1 MTVDQLERFGKYYL
15 SDEDLSPD
23 DLEYIVTNSPEL
35 KRHFHFEKYDYRDY
49 IKIYSVC
56 QEIDSAS
63 RSYSFSA
70 RYRCIKYEEER
81 YKDKYIDFSKTEF
94 APYGDSITH
103 KIKVGNFTF
112 DTDSAP
118 EYNFLIL
125 LLKWSDE
132 KYRAGEFPIDNSI
145 DAKPIFIS
153 QSIQNELGIFVD
165 IYTEISFA
173 IGYGEYNILDEYHIC
188 PLHPIHGGL
197 SFYIGDYNKPCISIA
212 KTKPKTI
219 TGPNPQVSIFESPYS
234 RHRFSSKERDYNFRN
249 TKNLQILG
257 NEKTLK
263 IYVFNDSLKKEILEI
278 HLFSKRDYYSVA
290 AWLIVSLSYFNYYLD
305 DKYLKIREYWP
316 TCPILQNRDAERSIR
331 RKDNEIKTKSYV
343 NVIKPFYKSISEI
356 LGEYTKALKG
366 KDGLKPMS
374 LVDCFNIEC
383 IALVKRLS
391 FSKYVPNGIALLNGL
406 MNTQYKFDTFDELLD
421 SSNTITLT
429 KVSELIKTVY
439 TIDIFAIAFEKL
451 DQPIA
456 QAIIHFYTLLGNAC
470 IDIGNNTYDKEK
482 FDRWIKAQQKYVD
495 AFESG
500 QDTIEIESVEEDD
513 KNSVI
518 TISSTVYSDSA
529 TPKTLVT
536 GSREHNTKSSYLNAK
551 GELESLVGLDSIKKD
566 VVNLI
571 SLVKVQQMRKNK
583 GLKSV
588 PVSLHLV
595 FTGNP
600 GTGKTTVARI
610 LAQLYK
616 EIGVLKKG
624 QLIEVD
630 RSDLVAGYVG
640 QTALKTQEK
649 IKEAMGG
656 ILFIDEAYT
665 LAKEGNDFGQEAID
679 TILKSMEDNRD
690 DFIVIV
696 AGYDEPMQKFI
707 NSNPGLKS
715 RFNKYFHFPDYSSG
729 ELIDIF
735 KMMIRQYDYTITD
748 DAMEAVTKK
757 IEEMESKK
765 GNNFANARDVR
776 NYFEHIITR
785 QATRISSLEN
795 PSNDQILEIIKKDV

>member
-1 MTVDQLERFGKYYL
+1 
-15 SDEDLSPD
+15 
-23 DLEYIVTNSPEL
+23 
-35 KRHFHFEKYDYRDY
+35 
-49 IKIYSVC
+49 
-56 QEIDSAS
+56 
-63 RSYSFSA
+63 
-70 RYRCIKYEEER
+70 
-81 YKDKYIDFSKTEF
+81 
-94 APYGDSITH
+94 
-103 KIKVGNFTF
+103 
-112 DTDSAP
+112 
-118 EYNFLIL
+118 
-125 LLKWSDE
+125 
-132 KYRAGEFPIDNSI
+132 
-145 DAKPIFIS
+145 
-153 QSIQNELGIFVD
+153 
-165 IYTEISFA
+165 
-173 IGYGEYNILDEYHIC
+173 
-188 PLHPIHGGL
+188 
-197 SFYIGDYNKPCISIA
+197 
-212 KTKPKTI
+212 
-219 TGPNPQVSIFESPYS
+219 
-234 RHRFSSKERDYNFRN
+234 
-249 TKNLQILG
+249 
-257 NEKTLK
+257 
-263 IYVFNDSLKKEILEI
+263 
-278 HLFSKRDYYSVA
+278 
-290 AWLIVSLSYFNYYLD
+290 
-305 DKYLKIREYWP
+305 
-316 TCPILQNRDAERSIR
+316 
-331 RKDNEIKTKSYV
+331 
-343 NVIKPFYKSISEI
+343 
-356 LGEYTKALKG
+356 
-366 KDGLKPMS
+366 MS

-536 GSREHNTKSSYLNAK
+536 GSRENNTKSSFLNAK
-551 GELESLVGLDSIKKD
+551 EELESLVGLDSIKKD

>member
-56 QEIDSAS
+56 QEIDSTS

-94 APYGDSITH
+94 APNGDSITH

-132 KYRAGEFPIDNSI
+132 KYRAGKFPIDNSI

-165 IYTEISFA
+165 IYTEIPFA

-212 KTKPKTI
+212 KTKPKAI

-343 NVIKPFYKSISEI
+343 NVIKPFY
-356 LGEYTKALKG
+356 KALKG

-536 GSREHNTKSSYLNAK
+536 GSRENNTKSSFLNAK
-551 GELESLVGLDSIKKD
+551 EELESLVGLDSIKKD

-583 GLKSV
+583 GLRSV